1 MSKDFE
7 TLSGSLNRAGIN
19 SDAAEMQG
27 ILCGML
33 AGGMK
38 LESRS
43 WLEALADFTAQG
55 EAFSDDIKTQLIALY
70 TDLCQQLL
78 GNDFGLTL
86 MLPEDNAPINERG
99 QSLVRWVQGFML
111 GFGLEQNDLTK
122 CSEDVK
128 EALEDFAEIAR
139 LEEDMLDNEESEKA
153 LYEVAEYVRISA
165 MLCFNELGKSAED
178 QQSEPKTLH

>member
-1 MSKDFE
+1 
-7 TLSGSLNRAGIN
+7 
-19 SDAAEMQG
+19 
-27 ILCGML
+27 
-33 AGGMK
+33 
-38 LESRS
+38 
-43 WLEALADFTAQG
+43 
-55 EAFSDDIKTQLIALY
+55 
-70 TDLCQQLL
+70 
-78 GNDFGLTL
+78 
-86 MLPEDNAPINERG
+86 
-99 QSLVRWVQGFML
+99 ML